1 MACHV
6 FPVSNLFNLCSIL
19 ILTSKVTQK
28 INLFT
33 PQFSQEQAQ
42 NYRFSQADDDRQS
55 QGWQMA
61 VFRFS

>member
-55 QGWQMA
+55 QG
-61 VFRFS
+61 